1 MITVSISEAKAK
13 FEWLVD
19 QAESGI
25 VVTITKWG
33 KPVAQLVAITEKER
47 RKQLMK
53 DDDPAA

>member
-1 MITVSISEAKAK
+1 MITVSIKEAKAK

-19 QAESGI
+19 QAESGL

-33 KPVAQLVAITEKER
+33 KPVAQLVALSPER